1 MSKERFF
8 FFIFGAANLG
18 LLLYGLL
25 GLTLPGI
32 LLDTFSQRVYRFP
45 AEADAAAGY
54 LLALYR
60 LLGFF
65 NLLIGGANLFLL
77 WRFRSDGQVWVARL
91 VVSLSLLAYIGPI
104 VFDNTVGSIG
114 VFEIIE
120 NILFAAMLIAVG
132 MCFKNRRI
140 P

>member
-1 MSKERFF
+1 MSNERL
-8 FFIFGAANLG
+8 FFITFGAANLG

-25 GLTLPGI
+25 GLILPGT

-65 NLLIGGANLFLL
+65 NLLIGSANLFLL
-77 WRFRSDGQVWVARL
+77 WQFQL
-91 VVSLSLLAYIGPI
+91 IGRP
-104 VFDNTVGSIG
+104 GSP
-114 VFEIIE
+114 
-120 NILFAAMLIAVG
+120 AS
-132 MCFKNRRI
+132 
-140 P
+140 